1 MGAMSQSD
9 LLQEAVIPSPFG
21 SVLIRFDQT
30 GQLARIDL
38 RSISASSYCSS
49 RAKNLANS
57 IEAYLMQASLLQVDV
72 TAILEK
78 LDDGTAFQR
87 RVWQAIAQIPSGS
100 VMSYQALAHKVGS
113 GARAVANACGANPLP
128 ILIPCHRVVAARGW
142 GGFMQGSPEGL
153 AIKRWLLQHEGVS
166 DGYRLAS

>member
-87 RVWQAIAQIPSGS
+87 RVWQATAEIE
-100 VMSYQALAHKVGS
+100 
-113 GARAVANACGANPLP
+113 
-128 ILIPCHRVVAARGW
+128 ARGFVATRH
-142 GGFMQGSPEGL
+142 GHIE
-153 AIKRWLLQHEGVS
+153 VS
-166 DGYRLAS
+166 IRHDKCADVEMV